1 MHKVAWLVSVSLV
14 VAVYAFAGFAAR
26 DEIYYLCGNFKQ
38 GVSYSSVVR
47 QLETS
52 SLSDYLRED
61 VDTAVRIVH
70 SSALHFRSVKCTI
83 RFDSNQDVTRSA
95 YSWGW

>member
-1 MHKVAWLVSVSLV
+1 MHKAVWLVLVSLV
-14 VAVYAFAGFAAR
+14 LAFYAFAGIAAR
-26 DEIYYLCGNFKQ
+26 DEIYYLCGNFKE

-52 SLSDYLRED
+52 SLSDYLWED
-61 VDTAVRIVH
+61 VETEIRIVH
-70 SSALHFRSVKCTI
+70 SSALHFRLVKCTI
-83 RFDSNQDVTRSA
+83 RFDANQDVTRSV

>member
-1 MHKVAWLVSVSLV
+1 MHKVVWLVFVSLGF
-14 VAVYAFAGFAAR
+14 AVYALAGIAAR

-61 VDTAVRIVH
+61 VETGVRIVH

-83 RFDSNQDVTRSA
+83 RFDSNQDVTRSV
-95 YSWGW
+95 YSWAW